1 MKKLTKILS
10 LLLSIAM
17 VFSLM
22 TIGVTAAGTPT
33 AALSSPSGVLAGSE
47 VVIDLTL
54 TDNPGF
60 TYLSLEYSYDKSALD
75 LIEVNDKSL
84 LGTYNGNGTSTLAWQ
99 NATASENF
107 TVNGVVASLKFKVK
121 DSTAKGEYPIT
132 LKFDA
137 DNTMDVN
144 YDPVVFEVANGKI
157 TVIEETNITSITKET
172 VSVPYGATAEELV
185 AALPKTVKG
194 QGQTTGG
201 TAVTDLELQVES
213 WDTTS
218 LNLTPEDMSAQK
230 AQTIT
235 ATLKAQAGVNI
246 DTAAKA
252 EADVTIAP
260 MTSGVAVVDKQVTFP
275 KEEAAR
281 VVPEDEIKAAVVEQF
296 GGKVELAKVA
306 DGEVLDSF
314 TFEAK
319 DVTIA
324 GTLDAGVLTDGA
336 TNKAVATVTMTGK
349 SDLGKFELTGVTAS
363 IDVVVVPAEIKD
375 ENLSFEIKPQNLT
388 NNVSLSVAVKD
399 ANEAYAG
406 KNVSVV
412 VSAGD
417 KSVTLPK
424 EGGEAM
430 TLAGKSSTFRLGKLS
445 DIFGTDIA
453 VGTEVTFEVKLDG
466 AAIINPDGTSSV
478 SASVRKA
485 SSSTGGSGI
494 PNNPGSST
502 GESKTYNI
510 TTTESENGTFTVQS
524 TAKAGDV
531 VTITTKPDEGYKTD
545 VITVKTT
552 NNTDVK
558 VDGKKFT
565 MPSSDVTVSVTFV
578 EGVEEPEPSGDFT
591 DVPSGNWAYEAIMN
605 LKNLGIVNGVT
616 ETTFNPDGDVTR
628 AEFAK
633 MVAQLFSLKAT
644 SATSAFTDCTADD
657 WYTPY
662 VIAVAEAG
670 YVKGMDDSYFGADEK
685 ITRQDIC
692 TVLGR
697 VLDAKAGEG
706 AALNFTDAD
715 QIADY
720 AQEYVLAL
728 VDMGVLKGY
737 EDGTF
742 LPAANATRA
751 EAAKIIDGVTKLD
764 NQVVKDAM
772 AKLNGTDANADD
784 NKDAADGENADDN
797 KDANTD
803 DNKDVADGENADDN
817 KDAE

>member
-1 MKKLTKILS
+1 MRNIKKITAMLIAVAMVLS
-10 LLLSIAM
+10 LISISAFAAPQTINPEFKITDLEGNPVTSVKTGDTVRVSMYIPAASYGSSVFWLSYDSSKVTVSNLVRQKGLNGNIVSEQQLIKTSGTIEVAEG
-17 VFSLM
+17 VPVLSVDA
-22 TIGVTAAGTPT
+22 TIGTVGAGTLDVISINSASMNTEGDVEEILVGSTKATITTVEASVITGVTNPDKIANRSYGT
-33 AALSSPSGVLAGSE
+33 TFEALGLP
-47 VVIDLTL
+47 
-54 TDNPGF
+54 
-60 TYLSLEYSYDKSALD
+60 
-75 LIEVNDKSL
+75 
-84 LGTYNGNGTSTLAWQ
+84 
-99 NATASENF
+99 
-107 TVNGVVASLKFKVK
+107 
-121 DSTAKGEYPIT
+121 
-132 LKFDA
+132 
-137 DNTMDVN
+137 
-144 YDPVVFEVANGKI
+144 
-157 TVIEETNITSITKET
+157 ET
-172 VSVPYGATAEELV
+172 VSVAIKATAS
-185 AALPKTVKG
+185 G
-194 QGQTTGG
+194 TTG
-201 TAVTDLELQVES
+201 TYDCPVI
-213 WDTTS
+213 WDAEGYSDTS
-218 LNLTPEDMSAQK
+218 LEE
-230 AQTIT
+230 
-235 ATLKAQAGVNI
+235 QA
-246 DTAAKA
+246 
-252 EADVTIAP
+252 
-260 MTSGVAVVDKQVTFP
+260 
-275 KEEAAR
+275 
-281 VVPEDEIKAAVVEQF
+281 
-296 GGKVELAKVA
+296 
-306 DGEVLDSF
+306 
-314 TFEAK
+314 
-319 DVTIA
+319 IA
-324 GTLDAGVLTDGA
+324 GTLNPVDPITNAETPFAAEIKVQLQPFGNDDITEMTAIPAVTFPVVADAADDAVYTAEEIEAAFIAVAPQNITVKKGEVEDTYAVNADNVTVSGTLKKNKLTSAED
-336 TNKAVATVTMTGK
+336 TNKATITVTLNGESANK
-349 SDLGKFELTGVTAS
+349 LFNLTSKTITAEAT
-363 IDVVVVPAEIKD
+363 VVPAEVKD

-388 NNVSLSVAVKD
+388 NSASLSVVVKD

-430 TLAGKSSTFRLGKLS
+430 TLAGTSSTFRLGKLS
-445 DIFGTDIA
+445 DIFGDDVA
-453 VGTEVTFEVKLDG
+453 VDTVVTFEVKLDG

-478 SASVRKA
+478 SSSVRKP
-485 SSSTGGSGI
+485 SSSNSGSGI

-510 TTTESENGTFTVQS
+510 KTTESENGTFTVQS

-706 AALNFTDAD
+706 AALSFTDAD

-784 NKDAADGENADDN
+784 NKDA
-797 KDANTD
+797 NTD
-803 DNKDVADGENADDN
+803 DNKDAADGENADDN

>member
-1 MKKLTKILS
+1 MLKIYATTADEADLVFASSQITFNFDPNNFDVTFDETAVVAGSTYTKDQI
-10 LLLSIAM
+10 SITSA
-17 VFSLM
+17 
-22 TIGVTAAGTPT
+22 GKVTAATFNSNITGTKATPVAT
-33 AALSSPSGVLAGSE
+33 FKIAAKAATNATQHEFAISKLSLTGTDTEKFGLPNPPSSFSVSVMEGFAATKADSITVDDLVIGTTEEAVKTALATKKATVKNEAGDKNAELATANWALKTGEYDALAVGPYTFEGDVVADENSAATLPSEGLKVTATVTLQPLTTGTLGNIPAEITVPKAEEEKTYDEAALTKMVTDAIAAAEGGKITIANADGNITDTFADTAVSYKVTGAPLNGQ
-47 VVIDLTL
+47 TL
-54 TDNPGF
+54 D
-60 TYLSLEYSYDKSALD
+60 
-75 LIEVNDKSL
+75 
-84 LGTYNGNGTSTLAWQ
+84 
-99 NATASENF
+99 ATAS
-107 TVNGVVASLKFKVK
+107 VAV
-121 DSTAKGEYPIT
+121 
-132 LKFDA
+132 
-137 DNTMDVN
+137 
-144 YDPVVFEVANGKI
+144 
-157 TVIEETNITSITKET
+157 
-172 VSVPYGATAEELV
+172 
-185 AALPKTVKG
+185 TVKG
-194 QGQTTGG
+194 ASEGG
-201 TAVTDLELQVES
+201 KFNIAD
-213 WDTTS
+213 
-218 LNLTPEDMSAQK
+218 PG
-230 AQTIT
+230 IT
-235 ATLKAQAGVNI
+235 NN
-246 DTAAKA
+246 
-252 EADVTIAP
+252 VTI
-260 MTSGVAVVDKQVTFP
+260 K
-275 KEEAAR
+275 
-281 VVPEDEIKAAVVEQF
+281 
-296 GGKVELAKVA
+296 
-306 DGEVLDSF
+306 
-314 TFEAK
+314 
-319 DVTIA
+319 
-324 GTLDAGVLTDGA
+324 
-336 TNKAVATVTMTGK
+336 
-349 SDLGKFELTGVTAS
+349 
-363 IDVVVVPAEIKD
+363 VVPAEIKD

-388 NNVSLSVAVKD
+388 NSVSLSVVVKD

-412 VSAGD
+412 VSTAD

-445 DIFGTDIA
+445 DIFGTEIA
-453 VGTEVTFEVKLDG
+453 VDTEVTFEVKLDG

-478 SASVRKA
+478 SSSVRKP
-485 SSSTGGSGI
+485 SSSTGGPGI
-494 PNNPGSST
+494 PNNPGNGGT
-502 GESKTYNI
+502 TEKTYNI
-510 TTTESENGTFTVQS
+510 KTTESENGTFTVQS

-644 SATSAFTDCTADD
+644 STTSAFTDCTADD

-706 AALNFTDAD
+706 AALSFTDAD

-742 LPAANATRA
+742 LPTANATRA

-772 AKLNGTDANADD
+772 AKLNGTDANVDDNKDANTDD

-797 KDANTD
+797 KDA
-803 DNKDVADGENADDN
+803 E
-817 KDAE
+817 